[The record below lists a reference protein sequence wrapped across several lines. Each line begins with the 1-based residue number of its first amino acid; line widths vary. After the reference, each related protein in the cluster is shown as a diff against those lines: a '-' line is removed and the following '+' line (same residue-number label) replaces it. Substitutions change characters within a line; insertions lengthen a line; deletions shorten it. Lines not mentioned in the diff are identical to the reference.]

1 MASSFMIV
9 PQWQGSVSSRAMR
22 LADGAEAVRAD
33 LPPSATVT
41 VAVPLGAG
49 SDQGSGVHRLTSLQR
64 VRDESLSHLRQLSA
78 PVVTIGGDCGVSLAP
93 VQHVLAE
100 QGDSVAV
107 VWFDSHPDLNTSESS
122 PSGAFGGM
130 VLRTLLGDG
139 AAALV
144 GTQHLQPNRVVLA
157 GTRQPDPAEDEYLE
171 ASEIRVVPANEFTPD
186 ALVAA
191 LRETGATSVYVH
203 VDLDVLDPGEFSCLG
218 APVPFGLSVDTLIA
232 AIKAVGA
239 ALPLAGATIAGFAP
253 DSPEQADDALP
264 AILRVI
270 GALTA

>member
-49 SDQGSGVHRLTSLQR
+49 SDQGSGVHRLTALQR
-64 VRDESLSHLRQLSA
+64 VREESLAQLRQLTA

-93 VQHVLAE
+93 VQHALAAG
-100 QGDSVAV
+100 GDTVAV
-107 VWFDSHPDLNTSESS
+107 VWFDAHPDLNTSASS

-144 GTQHLQPNRVVLA
+144 GKTHLRSNRLVLA
-157 GTRQPDPAEDEYLE
+157 GTRQPDPAEEEYIE
-171 ASEIRVVPANEFTPD
+171 ASEIRVVTAEEFTPD
-186 ALVAA
+186 TLVVALG
-191 LRETGATSVYVH
+191 ETGASSVYVH

-218 APVPFGLSVDTLIA
+218 APVPFGLSVDTLIT
-232 AIKAVGA
+232 AIKAVCA
-239 ALPLAGATIAGFAP
+239 ALPLAGATIAGFEP
-253 DSPEQADDALP
+253 DSPQQADDALP
-264 AILRVI
+264 AILRII